1 MSNIE
6 YQQHIVEEY
15 ESYLKRCVKNHVGN
29 FVLTPADLAQAL
41 LRAFEKGAAKGVMY
55 ESINDIDRISYQTG
69 KGKQTETKNN
79 GQTSRPYNL
88 TQNEEEALSALLSSL
103 FGAYR
108 RNDNDFNPHR
118 F

>member
-29 FVLTPADLAQAL
+29 FVLTPTDLAQAL

-69 KGKQTETKNN
+69 KEKQTETKNDR
-79 GQTSRPYNL
+79 QTSKPYNL
-88 TQNEEEALSALLSSL
+88 NQNEKEALSALLSSI
-103 FGAYR
+103 FDAYQK
-108 RNDNDFNPHR
+108 NDDNFNPYR